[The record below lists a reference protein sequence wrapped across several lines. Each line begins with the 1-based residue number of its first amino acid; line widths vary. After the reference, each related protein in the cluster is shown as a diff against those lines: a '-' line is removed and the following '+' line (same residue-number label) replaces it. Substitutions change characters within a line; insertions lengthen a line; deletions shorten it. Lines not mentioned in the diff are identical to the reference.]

1 MIADLEK
8 MTRMIES
15 FSKEEHIQLLKI
27 IVEKDSASV
36 SENSNGT
43 FVQMNELKE
52 ETIEQ
57 INKYIDYV
65 LLKEC
70 EIKEVEDTKD
80 RLKNNMEEWNGKE
93 WNGKEWNK
101 RRGLNGRTYFMEW
114 LPLFHL
120 TLWKVGLTWWT
131 DLAVKSDHDFHP
143 VFLLYFTNKSIT

>member
-1 MIADLEK
+1 
-8 MTRMIES
+8 MIES

-80 RLKNNMEEWNGKE
+80 RLKNNMEE
-93 WNGKEWNK
+93 
-101 RRGLNGRTYFMEW
+101 
-114 LPLFHL
+114 
-120 TLWKVGLTWWT
+120 
-131 DLAVKSDHDFHP
+131 
-143 VFLLYFTNKSIT
+143 

>member
-1 MIADLEK
+1 MTADLEK

-52 ETIEQ
+52 ETLEQ

-70 EIKEVEDTKD
+70 EIKEVEDTKN
-80 RLKNNMEEWNGKE
+80 RLKTNMEE
-93 WNGKEWNK
+93 
-101 RRGLNGRTYFMEW
+101 
-114 LPLFHL
+114 
-120 TLWKVGLTWWT
+120 
-131 DLAVKSDHDFHP
+131 
-143 VFLLYFTNKSIT
+143 